1 MKKTCVL
8 SIKQG
13 INNRC
18 YQELENITQIK
29 NSNQKEV
36 LVLKLQTVT
45 NEHRKKK
52 NNNNQILSRLISR
65 GIILSMQSTYII
77 LNILYIL

>member
-1 MKKTCVL
+1 M